1 MLSILANPQ
10 NGTFALGNTLEQSHS
25 KKMIENTRNIPR
37 MGHLLLDGVFEEEKY
52 DRGMIKLL
60 RKPSE
65 EEELEVFKILYSS
78 YHHFTHFTFVH
89 QINIFS
95 SNEKKSY
102 HHFTWTG
109 SPPDFP

>member
-1 MLSILANPQ
+1 MHRNVNTVSMLLNPAHTTESIHFIIVVVGL
-10 NGTFALGNTLEQSHS
+10 L
-25 KKMIENTRNIPR
+25 PR

-78 YHHFTHFTFVH
+78 YHHFTFIH

-95 SNEKKSY
+95 SNEKKN
-102 HHFTWTG
+102 
-109 SPPDFP
+109 

>member
-1 MLSILANPQ
+1 MLLNPAHTTESIHFIIVVVGL
-10 NGTFALGNTLEQSHS
+10 L
-25 KKMIENTRNIPR
+25 PR
-37 MGHLLLDGVFEEEKY
+37 MGHLLLNGVFEEEKY

>member
-1 MLSILANPQ
+1 
-10 NGTFALGNTLEQSHS
+10 
-25 KKMIENTRNIPR
+25 

-78 YHHFTHFTFVH
+78 YHHFTRFTFVH

-95 SNEKKSY
+95 SNEKKN
-102 HHFTWTG
+102 
-109 SPPDFP
+109 